1 MILHFLYITCRKNS
15 LFRGPAIEKA
25 GRHTEKAAPGKSA
38 ARIAEKT
45 ERKNARRKAIVPL
58 RSKVQATR
66 RVPRNGMAARPR
78 ASADGCVGVLVQ
90 TTAPKARPL
99 VQTRPFFIQ
108 NNSASPCRADA
119 GAYREPAL
127 EAQRARLS
135 TALGV
140 TAAGPAG

>member
-66 RVPRNGMAARPR
+66 RVPRNGMAARRGQVQMLCRGSGADNR
-78 ASADGCVGVLVQ
+78 AES
-90 TTAPKARPL
+90 TASGAN
-99 VQTRPFFIQ
+99 TPFFHSKQ
-108 NNSASPCRADA
+108 LR
-119 GAYREPAL
+119 
-127 EAQRARLS
+127 
-135 TALGV
+135 V
-140 TAAGPAG
+140 TLQG